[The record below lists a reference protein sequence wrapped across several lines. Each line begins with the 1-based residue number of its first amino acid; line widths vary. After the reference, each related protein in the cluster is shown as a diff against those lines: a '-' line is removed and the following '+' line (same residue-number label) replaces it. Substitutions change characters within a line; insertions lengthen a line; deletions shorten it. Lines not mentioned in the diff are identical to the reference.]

1 MFLPMAGRSSTPNAQ
16 LAKGS
21 GKPGFLYRQLAD
33 ILRKDI
39 ASGALKPGDMLPSMD
54 DLAAKHRINKAT
66 VRQAIADLISN
77 GLVHSIP
84 AKGTFVSDPSQ
95 ARTASSNALSI
106 GWISTVND
114 GGNTGRY
121 HSEILDAVRETVQ
134 AGGGHL
140 LVFSSANLA
149 PSALHKA
156 IGDAHLDGAVLVGPP
171 REEPMKR
178 IILGGLPVVIID
190 ERFRS
195 RRVDSIMV
203 DNEGGGYQ
211 AVEHLLALGHRRLA
225 IVTGPAEWPVCE
237 ERLAGAMGA
246 IKDAGIAPESVTVIE
261 SVLSPEGGRESVK
274 KLLGISPVPTGI
286 FFLNDEMAAGALQ
299 AIYEH
304 TKLRVPQDLSIV
316 GFDDIALA
324 GLTHPPLT
332 TIHAEKDVMGRE
344 AVERLRKIIQDKDH
358 LPTTTIVPTRLV
370 VRKSTASA
378 QR

>member
-1 MFLPMAGRSSTPNAQ
+1 MTAHSPAAKAQ

-39 ASGALKPGDMLPSMD
+39 AAGALKPGDMLPSMD

-66 VRQAIADLISN
+66 VRQAIADLIAG

-84 AKGTFVSDPSQ
+84 AKGTFVSDPSN
-95 ARTASSNALSI
+95 ARATSSHALSV

-121 HSEILDAVRETVQ
+121 HSEILDAVRESVQ
-134 AGGGHL
+134 ASGGHL
-140 LVFSSANLA
+140 LVFSSAKLA
-149 PSALHKA
+149 ASALYKA
-156 IGDAHLDGAVLVGPP
+156 IGDAHLDGAVLIGPP
-171 REEPMKR
+171 REDPMKR
-178 IILGGLPVVIID
+178 IILSGLPVVIID

-211 AVEHLLALGHRRLA
+211 AVEHLLALGHRRIA
-225 IVTGPAEWPVCE
+225 IVSGPAEWPVSE
-237 ERLAGAMGA
+237 ERLAGAMAA
-246 IKDAGIAPESVTVIE
+246 IKDAGVEPDSIAVIE
-261 SVLSPEGGRESVK
+261 SDLSAEGGRQSVR
-274 KLLGISPVPTGI
+274 KLLSLNPVPTGV
-286 FFLNDEMAAGALQ
+286 FFLNDEMASGALQ
-299 AIYEH
+299 AIYEQ

-316 GFDDIALA
+316 GFDDIAWA
-324 GLTHPPLT
+324 SMTHPPLT
-332 TIHAEKDVMGRE
+332 TIRAEKDIMGRE

-370 VRKSTASA
+370 IRKSTAPA
-378 QR
+378 R